1 MIEAPETVIGLRQE
15 ARLASTTSFTRRRNI
30 EFEQGHLM
38 ATDPGLSFF
47 LVVGRYLS
55 HRPWH
60 DLKTFSGAKD
70 RHPTEGNM

>member
-1 MIEAPETVIGLRQE
+1 
-15 ARLASTTSFTRRRNI
+15 
-30 EFEQGHLM
+30 M

-60 DLKTFSGAKD
+60 DLKNFSGAKD
-70 RHPTEGNM
+70 RHPTEGKYVRPHCRDMALDDFEILLISKVNEVLKTLGNGRRE